1 MPALLGS
8 LFSSRLF
15 VPLHSPKRVG
25 YEEGL
30 GGAVELRRKIPRQ
43 PAEWFGTYH
52 YDFDTHGGP
61 RRCRVL
67 DISAAGA
74 GLQLLDTSLAET
86 MDRLVIVSLELQGD
100 MRSAVPW
107 DDGVRVGIEFP
118 ELSGNAADYVKTLR
132 NSSSG
137 S

>member
-1 MPALLGS
+1 
-8 LFSSRLF
+8 
-15 VPLHSPKRVG
+15 
-25 YEEGL
+25 
-30 GGAVELRRKIPRQ
+30 
-43 PAEWFGTYH
+43 
-52 YDFDTHGGP
+52 
-61 RRCRVL
+61 
-67 DISAAGA
+67 
-74 GLQLLDTSLAET
+74 

-107 DDGVRVGIEFP
+107 DDDSVRVGIEFP